1 VSRPTVLV
9 LGAGF
14 IGAAVARALLEQG
27 CAVAVLTRTEP
38 DARRRT
44 ELAGASVVVGDAT
57 ETATLASAL
66 RGVNEVVY
74 AVGASSPVESD
85 LDPAGD
91 VAVVVPP
98 LIRLLELLRGRR
110 HVRLMFFS
118 SGGAVYGNQL
128 RLPVPE
134 SAPARPIS
142 SYGIIK
148 LTCEQYIGMYAG
160 AYGLSATILR
170 VGNAYGPFQPVSRGQ
185 GVIARLVRSA
195 VTGEVIPM
203 FGLDGAIRDYIFID
217 DVAHV
222 AARLVCRRERPRLL
236 NLGTGV
242 GYPLRDVLALV
253 RAVSGRTIPARPVE
267 RRSFDVT
274 ASVLDVTALRSLMP
288 FSPIGLR
295 AGVERTWAHVAD
307 HAHPA
312 VTVDHLHTAP
322 GFAPSAAEP
331 LR

>member
-1 VSRPTVLV
+1 MSRPTVLV

-14 IGAAVARALLEQG
+14 IGAAVARALLEHG
-27 CAVAVLTRTEP
+27 CDVVVLTRSEP

-57 ETATLASAL
+57 DSGTLASAL
-66 RGVNEVVY
+66 RGVDEVVY

-98 LIRLLELLRGRR
+98 LIRLLELLRLRPR
-110 HVRLMFFS
+110 VRLTFFS
-118 SGGAVYGNQL
+118 SGGAVYGNQR

-148 LTCEQYIGMYAG
+148 LTCEQYIGMYTD
-160 AYGLSATILR
+160 AYGVSSTILR

-195 VTGEVIPM
+195 MTGEAVPM
-203 FGLDGAIRDYIFID
+203 FGLDGAIRDYVFID
-217 DVAHV
+217 DVAQV
-222 AARLVCRRERPRLL
+222 AARLACRRERPRLL
-236 NLGTGV
+236 NVGTGV
-242 GYPLRDVLALV
+242 GHPLREVLALV
-253 RAVSGRTIPARPVE
+253 RDVSGRAIPARPLE
-267 RRSFDVT
+267 PRSFDVT
-274 ASVLDVTALRSLMP
+274 ASVLDVAALRSVLP
-288 FSPIGLR
+288 FTPTALR
-295 AGVERTWAHVAD
+295 AGVERTWARVVDVAE
-307 HAHPA
+307 AA
-312 VTVDHLHTAP
+312 VTVESLSRTP
-322 GFAPSAAEP
+322 RLAPSAAEP
-331 LR
+331 LP